1 MLRLQ
6 RAGNDE
12 STNAVMTLE
21 GQKIG
26 IAMSGGVDSNAA
38 AALLLDQ
45 GAEVVGLTVK
55 MWGGGSRCC
64 SDEDIL
70 HAQHVA
76 ATLGFP
82 HYVVDF
88 REEFQREIVD
98 YFADEYACGRT
109 PSPCGRCNPLIKF
122 GALMDR
128 AAAMGITRLATGH
141 YARITLDDA
150 GICHMLRGQD
160 ETKDQTYFL
169 FALTQQQLQH
179 VLFPLGEMGKD
190 DVRAYCESRGV
201 PGGMRKESQE
211 LCFVTSGHHSE
222 LTEQLRPEVSR
233 SGWIVDTTGKRLGRH
248 EGIHRYTV
256 GQRKG
261 LGIAVG
267 EPVFVV
273 SLDAEENTVV
283 VGPREALYS
292 ATVCVEGVHWI
303 SGSAPDEA
311 FAACTK
317 IRYNSEAAASTV
329 APVSGGHAA
338 EVVFELPQFAVTP
351 GQIAAFYVGDELV
364 GGGWIAKR

>member
-1 MLRLQ
+1 M
-6 RAGNDE
+6 
-12 STNAVMTLE
+12 E

-26 IAMSGGVDSNAA
+26 VAMSGGVDSNAA

-76 ATLGFP
+76 ATLEFP

-98 YFADEYACGRT
+98 YFADEYASCRT

-128 AAAMGITRLATGH
+128 AAAMGITKLATGH
-141 YARITLDDA
+141 YARITVDEA
-150 GICHMLRGQD
+150 GVCHLRRGQD
-160 ETKDQTYFL
+160 ATKDQTYFL
-169 FALTQQQLQH
+169 FALTQHQLKN
-179 VLFPLGEMGKD
+179 VLFPLGEMGKE
-190 DVRAYCESRGV
+190 DVRAYCEKRGV

-222 LTEQLRPEVSR
+222 LTEQLRPEVR
-233 SGWIVDTTGKRLGRH
+233 RCGWIVDAAGNRLGRH

-267 EPVFVV
+267 APVFVV

-283 VGPREALYS
+283 VGPREDLYS
-292 ATVCVEGVHWI
+292 ATFRVEGVHWTT
-303 SGSAPDEA
+303 GSVPEDV
-311 FAACTK
+311 FDACTK
-317 IRYNSEAAASTV
+317 IRYNSEAAVSRVT
-329 APVSGGHAA
+329 PVSDGNAV
-338 EVVFELPQFAVTP
+338 EVVFESPQFAVTP